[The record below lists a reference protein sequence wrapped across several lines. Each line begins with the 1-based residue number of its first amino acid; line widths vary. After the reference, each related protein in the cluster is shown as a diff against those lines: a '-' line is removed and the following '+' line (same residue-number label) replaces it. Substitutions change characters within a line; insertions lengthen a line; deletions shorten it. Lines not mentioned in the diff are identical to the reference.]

1 MGWKDNDINF
11 SKFQTFQKSVYI
23 PGLTMP
29 IIPCVA
35 TPFLTKEADWMAD
48 DIAPVAIK
56 PTIASTLNMVLF
68 WQCIFF
74 KVEQDK
80 KIVVLS

>member
-1 MGWKDNDINF
+1 
-11 SKFQTFQKSVYI
+11 
-23 PGLTMP
+23 MP

-56 PTIASTLNMVLF
+56 QTIASTLNMVDDL
-68 WQCIFF
+68 
-74 KVEQDK
+74 KE
-80 KIVVLS
+80 SM